1 MEIHQKKE
9 FLNQQDNKLKES
21 TFINKDIN
29 PIWGKKNNQVK
40 QLKDKLR
47 EVKIEYDRLRRVEQ

>member
-21 TFINKDIN
+21 TLINKDIN